1 MASLLTRVKSK
12 MSIFAHRK
20 ARGMLDGEYG
30 SVFKGRSLDFDD
42 LRAYIPGDEVRDIDW
57 KASARH
63 GSPLIK
69 RYVAVRRQTVLL
81 VTDTGRNM
89 AASSLGGEEKKDIAV
104 MALGVVGYLAH
115 RHGDV
120 VGLVC
125 GDGTSTRSL
134 PAKAGE
140 AHLERLLREVD
151 GATALA
157 SPRSNISEQL
167 SYVARNFGQRML
179 LFVVADEL
187 VPDAGMER
195 LLRRLRA
202 QHEVLWLTVRD
213 AQLAGPAAGP
223 NAAGPAAGPNPAGPV
238 DRYDVADAGFLPGR
252 LAASD
257 AIIRAYAAAQEQRDA
272 AREAVLRRMGIAHV
286 DAGSSHDVMPAVFT
300 LLERHR
306 RGK

>member
-1 MASLLTRVKSK
+1 MSSLLTRVKSK

-89 AASSLGGEEKKDIAV
+89 AAASLGGEAKKDVAV

-115 RHGDV
+115 RHGDI

-125 GDGTSTRSL
+125 GDVTSSRSL

-140 AHLERLLREVD
+140 AHLERLLREVND
-151 GATALA
+151 RTELT
-157 SPRSNISEQL
+157 SPRSSIGEQL
-167 SYVARNFGQRML
+167 SFVARSFGQRML

-202 QHEVLWLTVRD
+202 QHEILWLTVRD
-213 AQLAGPAAGP
+213 AQLTGPGSADRPG
-223 NAAGPAAGPNPAGPV
+223 
-238 DRYDVADAGFLPGR
+238 DRYDVADSSLLPGR
-252 LAASD
+252 LAASE
-257 AIIRAYAAAQEQRDA
+257 AVIRAYAAAQEQRDA
-272 AREAVLRRMGIAHV
+272 AREAILRRLGIAHV
-286 DAGSSHDVMPAVFT
+286 YAGSSHDVMPAVFT